1 MPREYDFKAFD
12 GKSVHVYVWN
22 EVSKPLGMVQICH
35 GMAEHALRYDRFAR
49 YLNENGFIV
58 FADDHRGHGKTDAE
72 HLGYSDGD
80 MFFDTLND
88 EVTLSDKYRQL
99 YPRLPLVLL
108 GHSYGSFV
116 TQAYLMRYADR
127 LSGVVLMGSAKMDS
141 PAVAIGHLMA
151 KSGKPKEAAEKIK
164 RLTFDKYNKK
174 LNCKCFVSSIDEE
187 AERYLNDPYCNF
199 VCSNAFYESF
209 FRGLKTLYK
218 KRNLKKLRV
227 DLPMLI
233 VSGASDPVGGY
244 GRSVKRLYSMYR
256 RRGVKKIGLKLF
268 DGCLHEP
275 LNDTA
280 REQCGEAI
288 KNFCLEAANKPVV

>member
-12 GKSVHVYVWN
+12 GKSVHVYVWD

-151 KSGKPKEAAEKIK
+151 KSGKRQK
-164 RLTFDKYNKK
+164 R
-174 LNCKCFVSSIDEE
+174 
-187 AERYLNDPYCNF
+187 
-199 VCSNAFYESF
+199 
-209 FRGLKTLYK
+209 
-218 KRNLKKLRV
+218 
-227 DLPMLI
+227 
-233 VSGASDPVGGY
+233 
-244 GRSVKRLYSMYR
+244 
-256 RRGVKKIGLKLF
+256 
-268 DGCLHEP
+268 
-275 LNDTA
+275 
-280 REQCGEAI
+280 
-288 KNFCLEAANKPVV
+288 